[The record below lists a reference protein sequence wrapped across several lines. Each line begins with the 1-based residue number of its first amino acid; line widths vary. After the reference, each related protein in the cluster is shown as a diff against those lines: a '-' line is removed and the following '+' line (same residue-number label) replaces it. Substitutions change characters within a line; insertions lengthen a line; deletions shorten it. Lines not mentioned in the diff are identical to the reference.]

1 MSAGVFSA
9 SGSGEVGVAARDRA
23 VAVGLEVGFVVV
35 VADAAAR
42 LAFGCEDREV
52 RWCGGG
58 DDGASER
65 SSSGGGR
72 LDPRRRR
79 AAGLR
84 NVLSFPV
91 GVCWAG
97 DGAGSRVAASRSFD
111 TSSTSVATKP
121 LPGCC
126 S

>member
-1 MSAGVFSA
+1 MSAGAFSV

-58 DDGASER
+58 DGASER

-84 NVLSFPV
+84 NVLSFLV

-111 TSSTSVATKP
+111 TSSTSVVTQP
-121 LPGCC
+121 PPGCC